1 LSNPDT
7 AQPVVPP
14 DNAIR
19 KRDLLTLLLLCVVMY
34 GFGLG
39 FAPLANPDEARYAE
53 IPREMLATGDFVTP
67 RLDGV
72 TYFEK
77 PPLTYWLVAGSLW
90 LFGPGEAA
98 ARATPALFAG
108 LGVLLTY
115 LAVRAL
121 AGRDAAWWSAIV
133 QLTALLYFA
142 HARILLTDMVVSVL
156 LSATLFCF
164 ILGIRQPPGRRRQLL
179 FYGLYAGAA
188 LATLAKGLIGFLLP
202 GAILFLWLVLFNQWR
217 RLRPFHLPVGLL
229 IFAAITLPW
238 HLLVAR
244 RNPEW
249 AWFYFVH
256 EHWLRF
262 TTTTHGRYEPW
273 WFFLPVV
280 ALGIFPW
287 TGFLW
292 PALRSVLPEDWS
304 RRREAADRMFP
315 VIWIGFVLFFFSL
328 SQSKLVPYMLP
339 VFPPLAWILG
349 QYLAPRLASGSNL
362 SGLRGGLVGY
372 TMIGGML
379 GLALIAVF
387 VRPQLLG
394 KIENVP
400 EVARYA
406 ALAGAFLLVSAAGV
420 LLLVRRRKF
429 PVAIDAM
436 LGGMAAFVAVL
447 VLAMPVIARASTKEL
462 ALIVARQ
469 VDPDDIIL
477 HYHDFFHD
485 FTYYS
490 GRTAGT
496 VGYTGELELFL
507 DPEAQRAGPHVDE
520 AAFRKIWAGPHQV
533 YLVLR
538 HTELTALRAHPDF
551 RAHVVAESTKH
562 LLLVNRF

>member
-1 LSNPDT
+1 LSSPAT
-7 AQPVVPP
+7 VQPVPATEK
-14 DNAIR
+14 AIR
-19 KRDLLTLLLLCVVMY
+19 KRDLLTLLLLCVVFF

-53 IPREMLATGDFVTP
+53 IPREMLSTGDFVTP

-72 TYFEK
+72 KYFEK

-98 ARATPALFAG
+98 ARTTPALLAG

-115 LAVRAL
+115 LAVRKL

-164 ILGIRQPPGRRRQLL
+164 MLGVRQPPGRRRQLL
-179 FYGLYAGAA
+179 FYGLYASAA

-202 GAILFLWLVLFNQWR
+202 GAIMFLWLLIFNQWH

-229 IFAAITLPW
+229 VFAAIALPW
-238 HLLVAR
+238 HLLVAQ

-262 TTTTHGRYEPW
+262 TTTTHGRAEPW

-280 ALGIFPW
+280 VLGLFPW

-292 PALRSVLPEDWS
+292 PALRAVLPVNWS
-304 RRREAADRMFP
+304 QRDAAADRMFP
-315 VIWIGFVLFFFSL
+315 VIWTAFIILFFSL
-328 SQSKLVPYMLP
+328 SGSKLVPYMLP
-339 VFPPLAWILG
+339 VFPPLALIIG
-349 QYLAPRLASGSNL
+349 QYLAPRLTQEAAPA
-362 SGLRGGLVGY
+362 GLRGGLIGF
-372 TMIGGML
+372 TIIGGIL

-387 VRPQLLG
+387 IRPNLLG
-394 KIENVP
+394 KIENVT

-406 ALAGAFLLVSAAGV
+406 SLAGTFLLCSAAGV
-420 LLLVRRRKF
+420 LLLVRRQKF
-429 PVAIDAM
+429 PGAIDVM

-462 ALIVARQ
+462 AQIVARQ

-496 VGYTGELELFL
+496 VGYNGELELFL
-507 DPEAQRAGPHVDE
+507 DPDAQRSGPHVDE

-538 HTELTALRAHPDF
+538 HTELAALRAQPDF
-551 RAHVVAESTKH
+551 RAHVVAESSKH
-562 LLLVNRF
+562 ILLVNRF